1 MDVDIAI
8 NMTVNMDVD
17 MADDM
22 NADNSCFLK
31 QVSSDPNIF
40 SLLIIFIQPIF

>member
-8 NMTVNMDVD
+8 NITVNMDVD

-22 NADNSCFLK
+22 NADNSCFLGQY
-31 QVSSDPNIF
+31 QVAQIF
-40 SLLIIFIQPIF
+40 SAY